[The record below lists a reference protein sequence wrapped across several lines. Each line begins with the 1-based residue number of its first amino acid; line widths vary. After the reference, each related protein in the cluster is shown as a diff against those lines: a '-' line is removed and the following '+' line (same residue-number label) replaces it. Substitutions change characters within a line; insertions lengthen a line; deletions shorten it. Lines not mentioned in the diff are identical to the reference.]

1 VTVVGLVR
9 DSRQAQ
15 RFDLNEA
22 NMGIAPSGIGPQYDA
37 YFSYQQRPS
46 TGVTVA
52 LRVASDVATVSR
64 ELKDAV
70 RSLDPAL
77 PVFDAAMLDDRL
89 MAQLAP
95 IRLVAVISGAYA
107 GVALFLAA
115 FGLFAVL
122 AHDVS
127 QRVHEMG
134 VRIALGAG
142 RFDVLQL
149 VLRDGIVLTT
159 AGLLLG
165 IVLSVQVSN
174 TIKDYLF
181 GVSSSEPSVYLA
193 IASLLAVVALFAC
206 WIPAR
211 RATRVDPIAI
221 LRAE

>member
-1 VTVVGLVR
+1 
-9 DSRQAQ
+9 
-15 RFDLNEA
+15 
-22 NMGIAPSGIGPQYDA
+22 MGIAPSGIGPQYDS

-70 RSLDPAL
+70 RSLDPAV

-89 MAQLAP
+89 MAQSAP
-95 IRLVAVISGAYA
+95 IRLVAVISSAYA
-107 GVALFLAA
+107 CVALFLAA

-127 QRVHEMG
+127 QRIHEMA
-134 VRIALGAG
+134 VRTALGAS

-149 VLRDGIVLTT
+149 VLRDGVVLTA

-165 IVLSVQVSN
+165 IGLSVQVSN

-181 GVSSSEPSVYLA
+181 GVSQSEPAVYA
-193 IASLLAVVALFAC
+193 TIASLLTVVALFAC

-211 RATRVDPIAI
+211 RATRVDPIAV
-221 LRAE
+221 LRGE